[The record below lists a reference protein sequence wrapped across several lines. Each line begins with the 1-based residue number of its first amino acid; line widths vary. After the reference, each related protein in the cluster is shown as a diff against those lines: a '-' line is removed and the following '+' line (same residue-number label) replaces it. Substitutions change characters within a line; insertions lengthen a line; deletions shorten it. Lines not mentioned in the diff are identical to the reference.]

1 MFRTELTIAPQER
14 LLPRTARVL
23 TVGSCFADSIGER
36 LRLNKVNALV
46 NPFGTVFQPLA
57 LAQLLRAAAGE
68 EQDWQQHVVEARG
81 RWQSYDFHSTVGA
94 ESPVELLQTIREK
107 VRQVGE
113 FIRTADAVVLTLG
126 TAWAYRLRE
135 TDELVSN
142 LHKLPASLFE
152 KELLTADEIVNGLAE
167 VHALLRRLNPNIR
180 IVLTVSPVRHIK
192 DTLPLNAVSKSVLRV
207 ACHYLS
213 ELLPNVS
220 YFPAYELLTDDL
232 RDYRFYAA
240 DMLHPSEVA
249 EDYIWERFARAYFD
263 ADFGRFRKEWA
274 AVRQSLGHRP
284 LHIGAPEHRTFLDQT
299 RERLERLTSQGVDVR
314 QELRDV
320 QRQLAALPPPRP
332 PRIVEE
338 EPEDDGEERIDIGDG
353 TPTLATPEAGAQPN
367 RRQDNRRDNRRNDR
381 NNRDRRDNRPT
392 PAATPVAEEPVL
404 PTEEVAEES
413 VAASAEALLVSPEAE
428 LLLSASEEA
437 SAYPAKKKKRRSRGG
452 AKRTARKNAARL
464 AGEQGDVVNPE
475 GEDDTDAPEAATELA
490 EVPIPDAVFSNPFSL
505 SELPAAETASPETT
519 AFEVADDQPETDATE
534 LPADAEPA
542 ATEQPAAVRR
552 RGTGPTPK
560 KSKVITKS
568 GLVKRGQRGNLY
580 RTPTPAPEETG
591 TPTLGT
597 APIISAPIIP
607 EVLLERPANNLASS
621 PEPAAEPDLA
631 ATVLGLYAS
640 KPKAPAATPQPK
652 RGRPKAAVA
661 NLASNDAAPATAVA
675 PVASAAIEPV
685 APAGAPATPVASEVE
700 PVEAV
705 SAVSAAEPIITEEA
719 PAPTEAVPAKAAPA
733 KTAAKAKKPAARPA
747 KAKVAKPAAA
757 KKPAATK
764 PAAAKK
770 TAATTA
776 ARRGRPPGKKAA
788 PDAPDAPNA

>member
-81 RWQSYDFHSTVGA
+81 RWQSYDFHSTIGA
-94 ESPVELLQTIREK
+94 ESPVELLQVIQEK
-107 VRQVGE
+107 VRQVGD
-113 FIRTADAVVLTLG
+113 FIRTADTVVLTLG

-135 TDELVSN
+135 TGELVSN

-167 VHALLRRLNPNIR
+167 VHALLRRANPAIR

-299 RERLERLTSQGVDVR
+299 RERLERMTSQGVDVR

-332 PRIVEE
+332 VRMP
-338 EPEDDGEERIDIGDG
+338 EPEPDDDEERIDIGDENAA
-353 TPTLATPEAGAQPN
+353 PVSAVPPMESNSPQN
-367 RRQDNRRDNRRNDR
+367 RRHDTRRDNRRNDR
-381 NNRDRRDNRPT
+381 PNHDRRDTRPVSV
-392 PAATPVAEEPVL
+392 PQPVAEEVVL
-404 PTEEVAEES
+404 PTEEIIDET
-413 VAASAEALLVSPEAE
+413 VAASVEALLVNPEAE
-428 LLLSASEEA
+428 LLVAAPEEA
-437 SAYPAKKKKRRSRGG
+437 IGYPAKKKKRRSRGG
-452 AKRTARKNAARL
+452 AKRTARKHAARMATEQETDPTAAFAENETPADTNAAQPATTQEIPTETLSFAEPLLL
-464 AGEQGDVVNPE
+464 AELPN
-475 GEDDTDAPEAATELA
+475 ELA
-490 EVPIPDAVFSNPFSL
+490 TAPLSAAEIEQENLAASDAAPLADATLTAGREGTSDV
-505 SELPAAETASPETT
+505 ELPAAT
-519 AFEVADDQPETDATE
+519 
-534 LPADAEPA
+534 
-542 ATEQPAAVRR
+542 RK

-568 GLVKRGQRGNLY
+568 GLVKRGKRTSLY
-580 RTPTPAPEETG
+580 RSAAPESTAPVSNTESTE
-591 TPTLGT
+591 PAT
-597 APIISAPIIP
+597 APIISSPIIP
-607 EVLLERPANNLASS
+607 EILMERPAVELAHFPPSE
-621 PEPAAEPDLA
+621 PTVEEFIADVTPTEVPLPAAPA
-631 ATVLGLYAS
+631 
-640 KPKAPAATPQPK
+640 KPR
-652 RGRPKAAVA
+652 RGRPKAARPA
-661 NLASNDAAPATAVA
+661 DPTAEASADSVLTDSAPESAENAAAPA
-675 PVASAAIEPV
+675 S
-685 APAGAPATPVASEVE
+685 
-700 PVEAV
+700 
-705 SAVSAAEPIITEEA
+705 TEEPA
-719 PAPTEAVPAKAAPA
+719 APTVKARTTRTTKAAAP
-733 KTAAKAKKPAARPA
+733 KKPAAKSP
-747 KAKVAKPAAA
+747 KAAP
-757 KKPAATK
+757 
-764 PAAAKK
+764 
-770 TAATTA
+770 
-776 ARRGRPPGKKAA
+776 RRGRPPGKKTPP
-788 PDAPDAPNA
+788 PDADAATT

>member
-81 RWQSYDFHSTVGA
+81 RWQSYDFHSTIGA
-94 ESPVELLQTIREK
+94 ESPVELLQAIQDK

-113 FIRTADAVVLTLG
+113 FIRTADTVVLTLG

-135 TDELVSN
+135 TGELVSN
-142 LHKLPASLFE
+142 LHKLPAGLFE

-167 VHALLRRLNPNIR
+167 VHALLRRVNPEIR

-240 DMLHPSEVA
+240 DMLHPSDVA

-299 RERLERLTSQGVDVR
+299 RERLERMTSQGVDVR

-332 PRIVEE
+332 VRVPEVE
-338 EPEDDGEERIDIGDG
+338 PDDDEERIDIGDG
-353 TPTLATPEAGAQPN
+353 IAVETTATTQPAENNASQN
-367 RRQDNRRDNRRNDR
+367 RRNDNRRDGRRNDR
-381 NNRDRRDNRPT
+381 SGRDRRDNRPT
-392 PAATPVAEEPVL
+392 PVPQPIAEEPVL
-404 PTEEVAEES
+404 EVIATEVEPAES
-413 VAASAEALLVSPEAE
+413 VAASVEALLVHPEAE
-428 LLLSASEEA
+428 LLVPTPEEA
-437 SAYPAKKKKRRSRGG
+437 GYPAKKKKRRSRGG
-452 AKRTARKNAARL
+452 AKRTARKNAARQ
-464 AGEQGDVVNPE
+464 AAEQ
-475 GEDDTDAPEAATELA
+475 EDDQVTSDDEASLIEEESFADNGSEVGEFATETSVEELV
-490 EVPIPDAVFSNPFSL
+490 VPVYA
-505 SELPAAETASPETT
+505 SESEPTDTSTDDVLPAA
-519 AFEVADDQPETDATE
+519 QPT
-534 LPADAEPA
+534 
-542 ATEQPAAVRR
+542 RK

-568 GLVKRGQRGNLY
+568 GLVKRGQRGSLY
-580 RTPTPAPEETG
+580 RAATEATEAPTPAPSS
-591 TPTLGT
+591 
-597 APIISAPIIP
+597 APIISPPIIP
-607 EVLLERPANNLASS
+607 EIFMERPASDYAVLA
-621 PEPAAEPDLA
+621 PPPAELDLA
-631 ATVLGLYAS
+631 ATVLGLFSS
-640 KPKAPAATPQPK
+640 KPRAPIATPPK
-652 RGRPKAAVA
+652 RGRPKAA
-661 NLASNDAAPATAVA
+661 ATAA
-675 PVASAAIEPV
+675 EATTPTDIEPTPIK
-685 APAGAPATPVASEVE
+685 APEPISPVI
-700 PVEAV
+700 
-705 SAVSAAEPIITEEA
+705 AEPAAAATK
-719 PAPTEAVPAKAAPA
+719 PAKAPA
-733 KTAAKAKKPAARPA
+733 KKAAPRSAKT
-747 KAKVAKPAAA
+747 AKPAAKKPTA
-757 KKPAATK
+757 AAAKPAATK
-764 PAAAKK
+764 KATAKPAAKP
-770 TAATTA
+770 ATQ
-776 ARRGRPPGKKAA
+776 RRGRPPGTKTPPATEA
-788 PDAPDAPNA
+788 PDA

>member
-36 LRLNKVNALV
+36 LRLNKVNTLA

-57 LAQLLRAAAGE
+57 LAQQLRAAAGE
-68 EQDWQQHVVEARG
+68 AQDWQQHVVEARG
-81 RWQSYDFHSTVGA
+81 RWQSYDFHSTIGA
-94 ESPVELLQTIREK
+94 ESPVELLQTIQET
-107 VRQVGE
+107 VRRVGD
-113 FIRTADAVVLTLG
+113 FVRTADAVVLTLG

-135 TDELVSN
+135 TGELVSN
-142 LHKLPASLFE
+142 LHKLPAGLFE
-152 KELLTADEIVNGLAE
+152 KELLTADEIVNALAE
-167 VHALLRRLNPNIR
+167 VHALLRRLNPDIR
-180 IVLTVSPVRHIK
+180 IVLTVSPVRHVK

-299 RERLERLTSQGVDVR
+299 RERLERMTSQGVDVR

-332 PRIVEE
+332 AHTLEI

-353 TPTLATPEAGAQPN
+353 TPTIISTSASTTLAAEADSYPN

-381 NNRDRRDNRPT
+381 NSRDRRDKRPAQVVP
-392 PAATPVAEEPVL
+392 PAVEERALPVQEAAEELV
-404 PTEEVAEES
+404 TTS
-413 VAASAEALLVSPEAE
+413 VEALLISPEAE
-428 LLLSASEEA
+428 LLLPAAEEA
-437 SAYPAKKKKRRSRGG
+437 VGYPAKKKKRRSRGG

-464 AGEQGDVVNPE
+464 ADGQEAEPTLEGD
-475 GEDDTDAPEAATELA
+475 DDALEATETITELA
-490 EVPIPDAVFSNPFSL
+490 KIPAIDSAFPEPL
-505 SELPAAETASPETT
+505 SPAESPAQLAEEPENSTAIEPESVAAEDQATAG
-519 AFEVADDQPETDATE
+519 ATE
-534 LPADAEPA
+534 VLPEL
-542 ATEQPAAVRR
+542 ATSASEQPGSARK

-568 GLVKRGQRGNLY
+568 GLLKRGKRTNLY
-580 RTPTPAPEETG
+580 RAPSSEIESAADATAESSIEPAS
-591 TPTLGT
+591 
-597 APIISAPIIP
+597 APIISSPIIP
-607 EVLLERPANNLASS
+607 EILLERPAVALAEFPPSE
-621 PEPAAEPDLA
+621 PEVEEFAVEVAAAKSTPE
-631 ATVLGLYAS
+631 
-640 KPKAPAATPQPK
+640 APAKPK
-652 RGRPKAAVA
+652 RGRPKAAKS
-661 NLASNDAAPATAVA
+661 ASPEEAVPDAATVVPDD
-675 PVASAAIEPV
+675 AAQAAEPV
-685 APAGAPATPVASEVE
+685 ATP
-700 PVEAV
+700 EA
-705 SAVSAAEPIITEEA
+705 
-719 PAPTEAVPAKAAPA
+719 AAPA
-733 KTAAKAKKPAARPA
+733 KAKSRAARTT
-747 KAKVAKPAAA
+747 KAPAA
-757 KKPAATK
+757 KKPAA
-764 PAAAKK
+764 K
-770 TAATTA
+770 TAAP
-776 ARRGRPPGKKAA
+776 RRGRPPGKKTSPDT
-788 PDAPDAPNA
+788 PDAPAA

>member
-81 RWQSYDFHSTVGA
+81 RWQSYDFHSTIGA
-94 ESPVELLQTIREK
+94 ESPVELLQAIQDK

-113 FIRTADAVVLTLG
+113 FIRTADTVVLTLG

-135 TDELVSN
+135 TGELVSN
-142 LHKLPASLFE
+142 LHKLPAGLFE

-167 VHALLRRLNPNIR
+167 VHALLRRVNPDIR

-192 DTLPLNAVSKSVLRV
+192 DTLPFNAVSKSVLRV

-299 RERLERLTSQGVDVR
+299 RERLERMTSQGVDVR

-332 PRIVEE
+332 IRVPEI
-338 EPEDDGEERIDIGDG
+338 EPDDDEERIDIGDG
-353 TPTLATPEAGAQPN
+353 IAVEATSTTQPADNNASQN
-367 RRQDNRRDNRRNDR
+367 RRNDNRRDGRRNDR
-381 NNRDRRDNRPT
+381 SGRDRRDNRPT
-392 PAATPVAEEPVL
+392 PVPQPAAEEPAL
-404 PTEEVAEES
+404 EVTAAEVELAES
-413 VAASAEALLVSPEAE
+413 VAASVEALLVHPEAE
-428 LLLSASEEA
+428 LLVPTPEEA
-437 SAYPAKKKKRRSRGG
+437 GYPAKKKKRRSRGG
-452 AKRTARKNAARL
+452 AKRTARKNAARQAAEL
-464 AGEQGDVVNPE
+464 ENGQVTS
-475 GEDDTDAPEAATELA
+475 DDETSLTEAESFADNDFTSVEFAA
-490 EVPIPDAVFSNPFSL
+490 EVPVEELVTAV
-505 SELPAAETASPETT
+505 PA
-519 AFEVADDQPETDATE
+519 F
-534 LPADAEPA
+534 DAEPA
-542 ATEQPAAVRR
+542 TGSVDASTNDTLPAVQPTRK

-568 GLVKRGQRGNLY
+568 GLVKRGQRGSLY
-580 RTPTPAPEETG
+580 RAAPETNETTTPAPAS
-591 TPTLGT
+591 
-597 APIISAPIIP
+597 APIISSPIIP
-607 EVLLERPANNLASS
+607 EIFLERPANDFADF
-621 PEPAAEPDLA
+621 PQPAAEPDLA
-631 ATVLGLYAS
+631 ATVLGLYSS
-640 KPKAPAATPQPK
+640 KPKTITATPPK
-652 RGRPKAAVA
+652 RGRPKAATAAVA
-661 NLASNDAAPATAVA
+661 ATASTATEPTPVVA
-675 PVASAAIEPV
+675 PEPASPTV
-685 APAGAPATPVASEVE
+685 
-700 PVEAV
+700 
-705 SAVSAAEPIITEEA
+705 AEPAAAATKPTKE
-719 PAPTEAVPAKAAPA
+719 PAKKAAPSS
-733 KTAAKAKKPAARPA
+733 AKAKKT
-747 KAKVAKPAAA
+747 AA
-757 KKPAATK
+757 KKPAAAAAKPATTKKATAK
-764 PAAAKK
+764 PAAKP
-770 TAATTA
+770 ATQ
-776 ARRGRPPGKKAA
+776 RRGRPPGTKTPPATEA
-788 PDAPDAPNA
+788 PDA